1 MMPEPPSL
9 PPRTTIQQ
17 DLIVAG
23 QRRINL
29 IWEYTQAVIAVILV
43 GATAAAALKLVFK
56 PAGNQEVPTILAG
69 LCGMVVGSYF
79 QRTNHMNIGGVGA
92 KPTDHEPYIGR

>member
-1 MMPEPPSL
+1 MDQQSL

-17 DLIVAG
+17 DLTVAG
-23 QRRINL
+23 QRRVNL

-43 GATAAAALKLVFK
+43 GATAAAALKLVFQ
-56 PAGNQEVPTILAG
+56 PAGSQEVPTILAG

-92 KPTDHEPYIGR
+92 KPTDQEPYIGR